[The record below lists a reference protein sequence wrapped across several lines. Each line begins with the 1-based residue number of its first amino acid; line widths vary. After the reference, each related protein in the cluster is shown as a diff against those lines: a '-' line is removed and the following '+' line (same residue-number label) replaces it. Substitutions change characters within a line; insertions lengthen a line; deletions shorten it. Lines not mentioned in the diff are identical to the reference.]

1 MTVDK
6 WQLTDDSIKN
16 DVSIKWRF
24 DQVTD
29 DVLID
34 KQSFNQLTVNK
45 WRFDQMTN
53 DLLID
58 V

>member
-1 MTVDK
+1 MT
-6 WQLTDDSIKN
+6 
-16 DVSIKWRF
+16 F

-45 WRFDQMTN
+45 WLVDWRFDQLDFQTN
-53 DLLID
+53 DK
-58 V
+58 